1 MSTID
6 IDIDDEQTLQLWAA
20 VGELAERL
28 PGEWTLI
35 GGLMV
40 QLHAVE
46 HGVTDVRPTV
56 DVDILGQARPQGSL
70 DVIDAALRDEGFEM
84 LGPDLDGYAH
94 RYKRDG
100 LIIDVL
106 APDGIKPPARL
117 GAGRKAVGVPG
128 GSQALAR
135 SETVTVTVRGRSF
148 ELRRPTLLGAV
159 LIKARS
165 LMVHSDPETQRE
177 DLLRLLALI
186 EDPRATAADLRKTE
200 RAWLRAAEQRLN
212 PTGPSPLDTET
223 IRRAAFAYR
232 LLIRTAGSN
241 DGSAPR

>member
-1 MSTID
+1 MSMIEID
-6 IDIDDEQTLQLWAA
+6 VDDEQTLQLWAA
-20 VGELAERL
+20 VGELAEWL

-46 HGVTDVRPTV
+46 HGIADVRPTF
-56 DVDILGQARPQGSL
+56 DVDILGQARPQHTLGAI
-70 DVIDAALRDEGFEM
+70 DVALRDAGFE
-84 LGPDLDGYAH
+84 LIGPDLDGYAH
-94 RYKRDG
+94 RYQRGK
-100 LIIDVL
+100 LVVDVL

-128 GSQALAR
+128 GSQALSR
-135 SETVTVTVRGRSF
+135 SEAVMVTVRGRTF

-165 LMVHSDPETQRE
+165 LMVHSDPATQRE

-186 EDPRATAADLRKTE
+186 DDPRAMAAELRKTE
-200 RAWLRAAEQRLN
+200 RTWLRAAEGRLRLSE
-212 PTGPSPLDTET
+212 PSTLDAEDL
-223 IRRAAFAYR
+223 RRATLAYR
-232 LLIRTAGSN
+232 LLTRA
-241 DGSAPR
+241 